1 MQHDADR
8 SMTFYHEARVDGL
21 EKRVETPTQM
31 TEYFVNRDDFLVYR
45 LVEFIMREKRFGPAE
60 GISERP
66 IQVRTSHQYTEL
78 STGGGRRLKMR
89 DRRMMDQEKISR
101 WKMQDWKTTDH
112 VAGVENDGPGR

>member
-78 STGGGRRLKMR
+78 STGGGASP
-89 DRRMMDQEKISR
+89 ENE
-101 WKMQDWKTTDH
+101 
-112 VAGVENDGPGR
+112 GPENDGPRKDQQVENAGLENDGPRSRCGK